1 MKKLLY
7 MLCCLIS
14 IGATIYAVYYITL
27 DLITPP
33 IDFREVLR
41 VFGVGYIIRATYMI
55 VAKKYKWVQKICK

>member
-7 MLCCLIS
+7 MLCCLIC

-41 VFGVGYIIRATYMI
+41 AFGVGYFIKITYMI
-55 VAKKYKWVQKICK
+55 VMKKYKWVQKICK